1 MPMQR
6 LIGNFNGRGGIMERG
21 CGAGLPGKAEVKKKK
36 SWAQGKPS

>member
-1 MPMQR
+1 
-6 LIGNFNGRGGIMERG
+6 MERG